1 MSDIKQVESLYQ
13 HSYISFIATLFAAI
27 LVYWLFKSV
36 ADINV
41 LTTWLIVFVIITVIR
56 IFISWRFLNIEH
68 KNSDLWLIAFL
79 VMSMISGTLWGLT
92 GILFIEKGTLPLL
105 DSVLY
110 HGMLLLFIAA
120 LITGS
125 IVTYSASKIVYLSFS
140 VPAVVPQCLLLISE
154 GDKYHSLLGGIV
166 LIYAC
171 VMFVFSVYIHKIFA
185 ENIKI
190 EARNELLGF
199 ALKKNGIKLD

>member
-1 MSDIKQVESLYQ
+1 MTEKKLVESLYE
-13 HSYISFIATLFAAI
+13 HSYLSFIATLFAAM
-27 LVYWLFKSV
+27 LVFWLFKSI

-41 LTTWLIVFVIITVIR
+41 LTTWLTIFVIVTTIR
-56 IFISWRFLNIEH
+56 IFLSWWFLNTEH
-68 KNSDLWLIAFL
+68 KNTEAWLIAFI

-92 GILFIEKGTLPLL
+92 GILFFDESTLSLL

-110 HGMLLLFIAA
+110 HGMLLLFIVA

-125 IVTYSASKIVYLSFS
+125 IVTYSASKIVYVSFS
-140 VPAVVPQCLLLISE
+140 VPAIVPQCLLLVAE

-185 ENIKI
+185 ENTKI
-190 EARNELLGF
+190 EARNEFLEF
-199 ALKKNGIKLD
+199 ALKKNGINLE